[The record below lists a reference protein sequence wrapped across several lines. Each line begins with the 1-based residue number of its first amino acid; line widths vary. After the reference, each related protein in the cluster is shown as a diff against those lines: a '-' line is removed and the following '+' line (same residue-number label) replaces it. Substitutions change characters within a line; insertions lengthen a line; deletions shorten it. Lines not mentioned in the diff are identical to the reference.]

1 MIKRLA
7 RWKVYVDRSRWYF
20 VLIQFLMIV
29 IMFIESKGFHLEWW
43 HYPLITISVLVALVV
58 AGFIDRALGIIKS
71 EQEFYAQENPFFQN
85 LMKEIKNIA
94 IQTIEEQLKTKDK

>member
-43 HYPLITISVLVALVV
+43 HYPLIAVGVLFLLVV
-58 AGFIDRALGIIKS
+58 AGYLDRSSGIIKA
-71 EQEFYAQENPFFQN
+71 EQQFYADENPFLQEM
-85 LMKEIKNIA
+85 MKEVK
-94 IQTIEEQLKTKDK
+94 K

>member
-29 IMFIESKGFHLEWW
+29 IMFIESKGFHLSWW
-43 HYPLITISVLVALVV
+43 HYPLIVIGVLFLLVV
-58 AGFIDRALGIIKS
+58 AGFIDRSSGIIKA
-71 EQEFYAQENPFFQN
+71 EQQFYADENPFFQE
-85 LMKEIKNIA
+85 LMRRIK
-94 IQTIEEQLKTKDK
+94 

>member
-29 IMFIESKGFHLEWW
+29 VMFIESKGFVLSWW
-43 HYPLITISVLVALVV
+43 HYPIIVIGVLFLLVV
-58 AGFIDRALGIIKS
+58 AGFLDRSSGIIKA
-71 EQEFYAQENPFFQN
+71 EQQFYADENPFFQD
-85 LMKEIKNIA
+85 MMRE
-94 IQTIEEQLKTKDK
+94 LKK

>member
-43 HYPLITISVLVALVV
+43 HYPLIIIGVLSLLVV
-58 AGFIDRALGIIKS
+58 AGFLDRSSGIIKA
-71 EQEFYAQENPFFQN
+71 EQQFYADENPFFQD
-85 LMKEIKNIA
+85 MIKRIKE
-94 IQTIEEQLKTKDK
+94 LK